1 MSTYNEVNQTASGA
15 NQTYPEYFK
24 QCAAET
30 TQEIVDF
37 AHELQHEC
45 IPTINVKSSWKD
57 SITLIKKSIHVPW
70 MPCLHNPGWLTRY
83 IIGPYDKEWLEC
95 LYGDI
100 TSGITVG
107 LILIPQGLA
116 YGLLAGLP
124 AINGLYAAIIPS
136 FAYVVLG
143 SSMQLAV
150 GPVAVV
156 SLLTGEIVSKYQ
168 TLSSSSAGY
177 VEECLDITAQACICV
192 GVILTIMGILNLGK
206 LIHFISHP
214 VMSAFTTAAAFT
226 IGLSQLP
233 DAVGLQ
239 AGKSF
244 RKVPKIGQHGY
255 EYNYQV
261 MAWYTDIWYKPLEE
275 SDLYGQLESTSSTY
289 ATDLETQQKKAKY
302 MIGWSRFNPYSQR
315 IFVGVYVPLI
325 LIQLL
330 KERLKETPERK
341 KSYWF
346 NIFKLVT
353 PLCAFISIII
363 AGNCVYKLVQD
374 PALYPTT
381 ENAIQFMTYMQN
393 NIAVVKKVVAG
404 TGLHFGRIPTFRHAW
419 GEFFIDVLPLTFVLF
434 MESYSVAR
442 RIAAQR
448 NQLHIL
454 NASQEMFA
462 NGIANLLGS
471 VASAYP
477 VAGSFSRSSLIAN
490 LGAKTPLAKFICM
503 CVVLIAIGALGGT
516 FYYIPKAALSA
527 VIFVAIYGLI
537 SITDFWEAWKH
548 SKKDFLVMIITFTFV
563 FVFET
568 GIGLAI
574 GLGCSAAIYLYD
586 MAFANSRAPYLTISQ
601 RDNNGID
608 VVKIDSELA
617 FLTIERLKDFVTAL
631 TKQEAK
637 APPET
642 ACTQD
647 KIFFKITNTLDKVVT
662 LHYEPGVAVMPKAVI
677 LDLSSCTLADLTGVQ
692 GILELSF
699 ELKVKGVLFAVI
711 NANADIAS
719 RLKKFGVVNSK
730 STPEC
735 DLDHYLQYANSA
747 DEMDFLTKGTSAD
760 IEHVVLAKASYDPE
774 DVARSHSFDPDE
786 VGFRRRL

>member
-1 MSTYNEVNQTASGA
+1 M
-15 NQTYPEYFK
+15 
-24 QCAAET
+24 
-30 TQEIVDF
+30 
-37 AHELQHEC
+37 
-45 IPTINVKSSWKD
+45 
-57 SITLIKKSIHVPW
+57 
-70 MPCLHNPGWLTRY
+70 
-83 IIGPYDKEWLEC
+83 
-95 LYGDI
+95 
-100 TSGITVG
+100 
-107 LILIPQGLA
+107 ILIPQGLA

-124 AINGLYAAIIPS
+124 AINGLYAAIVPS
-136 FAYVVLG
+136 FTYVVLG

-156 SLLTGEIVSKYQ
+156 SLLTGQIVAKYQ
-168 TLSSSSAGY
+168 TLTNTTPEGI
-177 VEECLDITAQACICV
+177 EECLDITAQACICV
-192 GVILTIMGILNLGK
+192 GLILTVMGILNLGR

-239 AGKSF
+239 SGKSF
-244 RKVPKIGQHGY
+244 QKVPKLGEEHY
-255 EYNYQV
+255 HYNYEV
-261 MAWYTDIWYKPLEE
+261 MAWYTDVWYKPLGTY
-275 SDLYGQLESTSSTY
+275 DLYSKLPSKTSSDY
-289 ATDLETQQKKAKY
+289 LEAVSKQDKKAKY
-302 MIGWSRFNPYSQR
+302 MIGWSRFNPFAQR
-315 IFVGVYVPLI
+315 IFAGVYVPLI
-325 LIQLL
+325 LIQLF

-341 KSYWF
+341 KTYWF

-353 PLCAFISIII
+353 PLLAFAAIII
-363 AGNCVYKLVQD
+363 SGHIVYNLVQD
-374 PALYPTT
+374 PSLYPAATKGDL
-381 ENAIQFMTYMQN
+381 QFMSYMQR
-393 NIAVVKKVVAG
+393 NIAVVGKVKAG
-404 TGLHFGRIPTFRHAW
+404 TGLDFGRIPTFRHPW
-419 GEFFIDVLPLTFVLF
+419 GPFFIDVLPLTFVLF

-462 NGIANLLGS
+462 NGIANLLGA

-477 VAGSFSRSSLIAN
+477 VAGSFSRSSLIAT

-503 CVVLIAIGALGGT
+503 CVVLIAIGALSDT
-516 FYYIPKAALSA
+516 FFYIPKAALSA

-548 SKKDFLVMIITFTFV
+548 SKKDFVVMAITFIFV

-574 GLGCSAAIYLYD
+574 GLGCSAAIYLWD
-586 MAFANSRAPYLTISQ
+586 MAFHPSRAPRLYSSQ

-608 VVKIDSELA
+608 VVQIDAEVT
-617 FLTIERLKDFVTAL
+617 FMTIEGLKEFITDL
-631 TKQEAK
+631 TKQETK

-642 ACTQD
+642 ACMQD
-647 KIFFKITNTLDKVVT
+647 KLFFKITSTLDKAVT
-662 LHYEPGVAVMPKAVI
+662 LHYEPGVAEMPKAVVF
-677 LDLSSCTLADLTGVQ
+677 DMKGCTLTDLTGVQ

-699 ELKVKGVLFAVI
+699 ELRVKGVLFAVI

-719 RLKKFGVVNSK
+719 KLKKFGVINSK

-735 DLDHYLQYANSA
+735 NLDHYLKFATNVDIDNDGEVMLQ
-747 DEMDFLTKGTSAD
+747 KGTSAD
-760 IEHVVLAKASYDPE
+760 IDHMIPIAKASYDPE
-774 DVARSHSFDPDE
+774 DISRTRSFDPEE
-786 VGFRRRL
+786 VGIRRRGSKDARDKK